1 MVIGK
6 LIDGQIQFCYE
17 AKLQVLPPL
26 LKQAALVL
34 EKPNSQSSSI
44 GIEKMIDIEKINQ
57 AADILE
63 NVAYQTPLVYS
74 NYFSRRFQAEVYLK
88 LENLQKTGSF
98 KFRGAYHKLSKIRNN
113 LTPEGVVAA
122 SAGNHAQGVAHA
134 AQLMSVSSTIVMPEW
149 ASISKQIATKSY
161 GGQVLLSG
169 QSLEESLDQANK
181 LVEKG
186 STFIH
191 PYDDKDIIAGQGTI
205 GLEIVSQLPD
215 VENILVPIGG
225 GGLIAGIASAVKSLR
240 PQTSIFGIQTAA
252 CSSALAAL
260 RLGKRVKVPA
270 RQSIADG
277 ISVKQLGRLPF
288 AIIQQLVDEVVAV
301 EEEQIASSMLE
312 LLERKK
318 VLAEGSGA
326 VPLAALM
333 GKHLGAL
340 TGQSVVLVISG
351 GNVDTHLLGRILRK
365 GLFKSSRIMRFSVQL
380 KDVPG
385 ALADLLQ
392 VVADCRGN
400 ILHVYHDRLGR
411 DLPVELSRVELEVET
426 RGSEH
431 IEELLN
437 ALNAHGYE
445 VDSY

>member
-1 MVIGK
+1 
-6 LIDGQIQFCYE
+6 
-17 AKLQVLPPL
+17 
-26 LKQAALVL
+26 
-34 EKPNSQSSSI
+34 
-44 GIEKMIDIEKINQ
+44 MIHQ
-57 AADILE
+57 AADILK
-63 NVAYQTPLVYS
+63 NVAYKTPLVYS
-74 NYFSRRFQAEVYLK
+74 NYLSRRFQAEVYLK

-98 KFRGAYHKLSKIRNN
+98 KFRGAYYKLSKIRKN
-113 LTPEGVVAA
+113 LTPEGIVAV
-122 SAGNHAQGVAHA
+122 SAGNHAQGVAYA

-169 QSLEESLDQANK
+169 HSLEESFDQANK

-191 PYDDKDIIAGQGTI
+191 PYDDEDIIAGQGTI
-205 GLEIVSQLPD
+205 GLEIVSQLPEVD
-215 VENILVPIGG
+215 NILVPIGG

-240 PQTSIFGIQTAA
+240 SQTSIIGVQAAA
-252 CSSALAAL
+252 CASALAAL
-260 RLGKRVKVPA
+260 RLGKPVKVPA
-270 RQSIADG
+270 KQSIADG
-277 ISVKQLGRLPF
+277 ISVKRIGQLPF
-288 AIIQQLVDEVVAV
+288 AILQRLVDDVVAV
-301 EEEQIASSMLE
+301 EEEEIATSMLE

-318 VLAEGSGA
+318 ILAEGSGA
-326 VPLAALM
+326 VSLAALM
-333 GKHLGAL
+333 GKHLDSLA
-340 TGQSVVLVISG
+340 GQSVVLVISG

-365 GLFKSSRIMRFSVQL
+365 GLFKSNRIMRFSVHL

-400 ILHVYHDRLGR
+400 ILHVYHDRLGK
-411 DLPVELSRVELEVET
+411 DLPVELSRVELEIET
-426 RGSEH
+426 RGSDH

-437 ALNAHGYE
+437 ALSANRYE